1 MNKWEMKEYIEKNFG
16 KIIEDHFEVLE
27 DDFEYSDGDLDF
39 YVKNV
44 DAIRFYKAWKESPA
58 LKATVF
64 LEEIKGDGEDN
75 KENKGTEL

>member
-1 MNKWEMKEYIEKNFG
+1 MREYIEKNFG
-16 KIIEDHFEVLE
+16 KIIEDHFKALGQELMYPDSSLTNVLKN
-27 DDFEYSDGDLDF
+27 LDSL
-39 YVKNV
+39 N
-44 DAIRFYKAWKESPA
+44 FYKAWKESPA